1 MRVLVTSE
9 FRFLQ
14 GPDGGFWTPT
24 MFPHA
29 FWRRYLEV
37 FDGVRILARAA
48 ATDEPPAGS
57 RRVDGPGVDFAPLPH
72 YLGPLQYLR
81 RRRRLRRAARAAVPD
96 DAAVILRVGSQI
108 ADLVLPMLARQGRPY
123 GLEVVGDPWDVFA
136 PGAST
141 HPLRPLFR
149 RWFAHRLRRQ
159 CAGAAATAYVTE
171 RTLQER
177 YPPAPGRFT
186 THYSSIVMPDEAYAP
201 EPRSFGNSGAPR
213 RLVAVGTLAQMYKGF
228 DTLIEAAAIL
238 ARRGDPVDLVI
249 VGDGRHRKDLEGL
262 ARHLRVSDRVDF
274 TGQLAA
280 GSAVREQLD
289 RADLFLLPSRQEG
302 LPRAM
307 IEAMARGLPCLG
319 TRVGGIPELLP
330 PDCLVP
336 PGDAA
341 ALAERIGALLADP
354 ARLAGLSARN
364 LDVAGR
370 YREEALAGRR
380 REFYAHLRGET
391 ERWLRGRAAAG
402 GRR

>member
-1 MRVLVTSE
+1 MIVVVSSE
-9 FRFLQ
+9 FRFLR
-14 GPDGGFWTPT
+14 GPDGGYWTPT

-29 FWRRYLEV
+29 FWQRYLSV

-48 ATDEPPAGS
+48 EGDQPPAGS

-81 RRRRLRRAARAAVPD
+81 RRRPLRRAARAAVPD

-108 ADLVLPMLARQGRPY
+108 ADLVLPVLARQGRPY
-123 GLEVVGDPWDVFA
+123 GLEVGGDPWDAFA
-136 PGAST
+136 PGSST
-141 HPLRPLFR
+141 HPLRPLLR
-149 RWFAHRLRRQ
+149 RWFARRLRRQ

-177 YPPAPGRFT
+177 YPPAPGAFT
-186 THYSSIVMPDEAYAP
+186 THYSSIALRPEAFAA
-201 EPRSFGNSGAPR
+201 APR
-213 RLVAVGTLAQMYKGF
+213 RPGDGRRPASLVAVGSLEQMYKGF
-228 DTLIEAAAIL
+228 DVLIAAVARLGPGRDVRLRILGGGRHRRDLERL
-238 ARRGDPVDLVI
+238 ARR
-249 VGDGRHRKDLEGL
+249 
-262 ARHLRVSDRVDF
+262 LRVADRVEF
-274 TGQLAA
+274 TGQLPA
-280 GSAVREQLD
+280 GDPVRDQLD
-289 RADLFLLPSRQEG
+289 RADLFVLPSRGEG

-364 LDVAGR
+364 LEVAGR
-370 YREEALAGRR
+370 YRQDALAGRR
-380 REFYAHLRGET
+380 REFYAHLRSET
-391 ERWLRGRAAAG
+391 ERWLRGRATAG